1 MSYYVGLDVS
11 VKSVSI
17 CVVDFEGNVLARGET
32 TSDPDQISAFIQDH
46 APDPERVV
54 HESGILA
61 IWLTR
66 ELEKRGLPIIC
77 IDARLAHKALSGRIN
92 KTDPGDAEGLAH
104 LARTGWFTPV
114 HIRSGASE
122 RVRVL
127 IGTRERLIRMRKDLE
142 AHVRGALKTFG
153 ICMKPVGRRQ
163 LRQDFRDQLTR
174 AGQDDAAIGLMAEM
188 FNPIHQALCAATEAM
203 DEELKAIARESD
215 LASRLMTVPP
225 LAHAIICCRAAGI
238 GPIVALSF
246 IATIDDAGWFRKS
259 KDVGA
264 YLGLTPRRHQS
275 GEVDWS
281 GRISKCGDR
290 DLRRLLYSAATTLI
304 TQVRKT
310 SPLQQWATK
319 LYEKKGFKK
328 AAVASARKIAV
339 TLHCIW
345 RDGTTFDPNRKAIA

>member
-17 CVVDFEGNVLARGET
+17 CVVNAKGSILARGET
-32 TSDPDQISAFIQDH
+32 PSDPDKIARFIHEH
-46 APDPERVV
+46 APNPERVV

-92 KTDPGDAEGLAH
+92 KTDPGDAEGLAQ
-104 LARTGWFTPV
+104 LALTGWFTQV
-114 HIRSGASE
+114 HIRSQASE

-142 AHVRGALKTFG
+142 AHVRGVLKVFG
-153 ICMKPVGRRQ
+153 ICMKSVGRSK
-163 LRQDFRDQLTR
+163 LRKGFRDQLAK
-174 AGQDDAAIGLMAEM
+174 AGEIDPEISVMVDM
-188 FNPIHQALCAATEAM
+188 FNPIHKALCAAAEAM
-203 DEELKAIARESD
+203 DDELKSIARGSD
-215 LASRLMTVPP
+215 LARRLMTVP
-225 LAHAIICCRAAGI
+225 GV

-246 IATIDDAGWFRKS
+246 IATLDDAGRFKKS

-264 YLGLTPRRHQS
+264 FLGLTPRRHQS
-275 GEVDWS
+275 GDVDWS

-304 TQVRKT
+304 TQV
-310 SPLQQWATK
+310 
-319 LYEKKGFKK
+319 KKPS
-328 AAVASARKIAV
+328 AAVAAARKIAV
-339 TLHCIW
+339 TLHSIW
-345 RDGTTFDPNRKAIA
+345 RDGTVFEVDRKALS